1 MAASICYVPVM
12 SKLSPGKEFER
23 RFLLRAAEFP
33 DALKRCRK
41 RIVQGYLAVAP
52 TQVRVRI
59 IDDSD
64 AVMDVKGRDEFEMD
78 PPVALDL
85 KRARRL
91 LESDVR
97 VGALVEKD
105 RYEVPSAFG
114 GLIWEVDV
122 FLGENAP
129 LAVVEIETPTKA
141 YRLDRALFPPW
152 VGQEITGDRSLEPYL
167 KNRALALRPFARLP
181 ERRRRRILRLM
192 SE

>member
-1 MAASICYVPVM
+1 M

-33 DALKRCRK
+33 DALKRRRK

-59 IDDSD
+59 VDGGD
-64 AVMDVKGRDEFEMD
+64 AVLDVKGRGDFEMD
-78 PPVALDL
+78 PPVGLDL
-85 KRARRL
+85 KRAKRL
-91 LESDVR
+91 LDSDVR
-97 VGALVEKD
+97 MGALVEKD
-105 RYEVPSAFG
+105 RYEVPAAFD
-114 GLIWEVDV
+114 GLIWEIDF
-122 FLGENAP
+122 FLGDNAP

-152 VGQEITGDRSLEPYL
+152 VGPEITGDGSLEPYL

-192 SE
+192 NE